1 MQDIGIHGAQ
11 YRFIRETPAAP
22 TGARERAGA
31 RRYRVVGARRAGEGQ
46 FRQQEAELGFGL
58 GIAGEHQLA
67 AVGGR
72 GARRSSAR
80 RRTSPAHCAA
90 SARAVSARVRL
101 PAQRFVPDSPLEGD
115 GFELPVPAGMIRASW
130 RLANLKSVS
139 SEDRLISSH
148 PFQSDVLP
156 KKAGAMPA
164 RSTLATTPEGA
175 RHTTAP
181 RAYTRL
187 DLTNFI
193 PVASSAV

>member
-1 MQDIGIHGAQ
+1 MAQ
-11 YRFIRETPAAP
+11 ES
-22 TGARERAGA
+22 
-31 RRYRVVGARRAGEGQ
+31 
-46 FRQQEAELGFGL
+46 
-58 GIAGEHQLA
+58 
-67 AVGGR
+67 GGR
-72 GARRSSAR
+72 RSDREFFFAPRVIPLSDRSTKAVLEVMARGQ
-80 RRTSPAHCAA
+80 H
-90 SARAVSARVRL
+90 
-101 PAQRFVPDSPLEGD
+101 RFVHDSLLEGD

-187 DLTNFI
+187 DSTNFI